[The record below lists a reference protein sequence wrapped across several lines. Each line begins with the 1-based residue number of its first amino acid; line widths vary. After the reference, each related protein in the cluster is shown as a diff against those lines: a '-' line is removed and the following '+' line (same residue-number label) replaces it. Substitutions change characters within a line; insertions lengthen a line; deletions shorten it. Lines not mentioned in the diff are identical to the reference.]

1 VAPTVVQSADAG
13 GGRAQGLYKEIG
25 MRLLLVWLVNAVA
38 LIALPYLM
46 SSIRVDSFA
55 AALIAALVLSLINTF
70 IRPLLVLL
78 TLPATVL
85 TLGLFIFVINGLLFW
100 FVGSFVQGF
109 HVAGFWSAVGG
120 AILYSI
126 ISWALSA
133 LLLPAKQ

>member
-1 VAPTVVQSADAG
+1 MVDSTVVQSATAG
-13 GGRAQGLYKEIG
+13 AVEGVYKEIG

-46 SSIRVDSFA
+46 SSIQVDSFA
-55 AALIAALVLSLINTF
+55 AALIAALVLGLINTF

-126 ISWALSA
+126 ISWALSS
-133 LLLPAKQ
+133 LLLSGRK

>member
-1 VAPTVVQSADAG
+1 
-13 GGRAQGLYKEIG
+13 
-25 MRLLLVWLVNAVA
+25 MRLLLVWLINTAA
-38 LIALPYLM
+38 LLALPYLM

-55 AALIAALVLSLINTF
+55 AALIAALVLGLINTF
-70 IRPLLVLL
+70 IRPLLIIL
-78 TLPATVL
+78 TLPATLL

-100 FVGSFVQGF
+100 AVGSWVAGF

-133 LLLPAKQ
+133 ILLRREQHPHHG